1 MGNQKLT
8 KSGASLAVRMFLDC
22 ALLHTFYYLVSLII
36 ELLWWYLVHLSGFF
50 LVMEKAPKILVLALG
65 KALDISFAAYKNIFD
80 GNNDD
85 ATTKASI
92 DCNYA

>member
-1 MGNQKLT
+1 METETNI
-8 KSGASLAVRMFLDC
+8 
-22 ALLHTFYYLVSLII
+22 LL
-36 ELLWWYLVHLSGFF
+36 
-50 LVMEKAPKILVLALG
+50 LALG

>member
-1 MGNQKLT
+1 METAANI
-8 KSGASLAVRMFLDC
+8 
-22 ALLHTFYYLVSLII
+22 LL
-36 ELLWWYLVHLSGFF
+36 
-50 LVMEKAPKILVLALG
+50 LALG
-65 KALDISFAAYKNIFD
+65 KALDISFAAYEFFFD